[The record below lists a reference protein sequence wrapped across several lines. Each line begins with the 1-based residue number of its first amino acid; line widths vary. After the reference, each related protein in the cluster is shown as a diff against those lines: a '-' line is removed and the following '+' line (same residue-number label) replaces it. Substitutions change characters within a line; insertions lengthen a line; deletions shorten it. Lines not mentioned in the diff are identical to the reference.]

1 MFIYVRRHSELKA
14 TPRSRAEIK
23 QATLRVIGPL
33 LTPVIIL
40 GGILGGFFTP
50 TEAAAIGVLYILAL
64 GFSYRTLD
72 VKRVVYALRDTAVT
86 TASIMLII
94 AAAALLGWVLSR
106 EQVPQNLADMMTE
119 NISSPIVFLL
129 IVNLLLIVLG
139 AFIDATAVILITV
152 PVLMPIALE
161 FGVDPVHF
169 GVIMILNLM
178 IGLLTPPVGSV
189 LFVMSSVLRTPIE
202 QVFKGT
208 APFLVP
214 MFAVL
219 LLLTFFP
226 GIVTI
231 VPNLLGY

>member
-1 MFIYVRRHSELKA
+1 M
-14 TPRSRAEIK
+14 
-23 QATLRVIGPL
+23 IGPI

-40 GGILGGFFTP
+40 GGILGGIFTP
-50 TEAAAIGVLYILAL
+50 TEAAAIGVLYIMVL
-64 GFSYRTLD
+64 GFMYRTLSL
-72 VKRVVYALRDTAVT
+72 KGMWSALRETAVT

-94 AAAALLGWVLSR
+94 AAAQLLGWVLSR
-106 EQVPQNLADMMTE
+106 EQVPQNLADFMTS
-119 NISSPIVFLL
+119 NITNPIVFLL
-129 IVNLLLIVLG
+129 VVNLLLILLG

-152 PVLMPIALE
+152 PVLLPIAVE

-189 LFVMSSVLRTPIE
+189 LFVMSSVLRTPVE
-202 QVFKGT
+202 QVFKGI
-208 APFLVP
+208 APFLIP
-214 MFAVL
+214 MLLVL

-231 VPNLLGY
+231 VPNVLGL